1 MAFFNR
7 MHVYSVHVNP
17 ASKQPLEDAVF
28 IREGFNKA
36 AFFLH
41 FFWALYHRL
50 WEAAG
55 VFFLSLAIAGAIAD
69 TYTKSGDSRTFIML
83 GIMTIIGLTA
93 HDFRQYILRK
103 RGWITTDLIV
113 AESEL
118 QATQRF
124 YDRHLGQHAHSLF
137 QNAPV
142 PAL

>member
-1 MAFFNR
+1 MFNR
-7 MHVYSVHVNP
+7 MHIYSVHVNP

-28 IREGFNKA
+28 IREGFSKG

-41 FFWALYHRL
+41 FFWALYHRM

-55 VFFLSLAIAGAIAD
+55 VFFVAVAIAGVIAD
-69 TYTKSGDSRTFIML
+69 EFTKSGDSRTFITF
-83 GIMTIIGLTA
+83 GILTIIGLTA
-93 HDFRQYILRK
+93 NDFRQYTLRK

-124 YDRHLGQHAHSLF
+124 YDRHIGKHAAPLF

-142 PAL
+142 PATV